1 MARNTLRIGQFA
13 DSYPPVING
22 VSAFVHEHHGE
33 LLARG
38 VDAHIF
44 TFGYTW
50 HRRASE
56 LRNVWRTFGLPLGAS
71 PFRANID
78 ISWRAQQTARA
89 LNVLHVHEPFGI
101 GWIAGRVQARR
112 HRIPM
117 VFTVHTRHDLY
128 IPNWPRLMQRWMN
141 WQAGRTIATLIR
153 HSQIAT
159 APSSDTVRWLQ
170 GLAPD
175 QASKLR
181 VIRNGIRLDH
191 FDSMPPIARE
201 ALGVANGDPVFI
213 YVGRLTPEKN
223 LGVALD
229 AFIGAVQQGA
239 QAHLWIVG
247 DGERRAELETRA
259 QSVNG
264 RVRFFGALPRQVVPS
279 YLRAAN
285 VFVTA
290 SLSEANPVSVI
301 EALAAGLPYIGIDS
315 AWWTEFDPAPPAAQ
329 AGLLAK
335 TPAELAGLICRMAA
349 DPHLRATLGA
359 GAKSLSRRFDIRDV
373 TSQWLEIYQSVI
385 I

>member
-1 MARNTLRIGQFA
+1 MAPNNLRIGQFA

-38 VDAHIF
+38 IDAHVF

-50 HRRASE
+50 HRRAGE
-56 LRNVWRTFGLPLGAS
+56 MRNVWRTFGLPLGAS
-71 PFRANID
+71 PFRANLDID
-78 ISWRAQQTARA
+78 WRAQQAARA
-89 LNVLHVHEPFGI
+89 LSVLHVHEPFGI
-101 GWIAGRVQARR
+101 GWIAGRPRALRQ
-112 HRIPM
+112 RIPL

-141 WQAGRTIATLIR
+141 WQAGRTIAAFIR
-153 HSQIAT
+153 HSSVT
-159 APSSDTVRWLQ
+159 SAPSSDTVRWLQ
-170 GLAPD
+170 ALAPD
-175 QASKLR
+175 QAGKLR

-191 FDSMPPIARE
+191 FDSMPPVARE
-201 ALGVANGDPVFI
+201 ALGVENGDPVLI

-223 LGVALD
+223 LGVLLD
-229 AFIGAVQQGA
+229 AFIDAVRQGA
-239 QAHLWIVG
+239 RAHLWIVG
-247 DGERRAELETRA
+247 DGERRAELEKRA
-259 QSVNG
+259 QTANA
-264 RVRFFGALPRQVVPS
+264 RVRFFGTLPRLVVPS
-279 YLRAAN
+279 YLRAAD

-301 EALAAGLPYIGIDS
+301 EALAAGLPYAGIDS
-315 AWWTEFDPAPPAAQ
+315 AWWSEFEPAPPGTQ

-335 TPAELAGLICRMAA
+335 SPAELSGLICRLAA
-349 DPHLRATLGA
+349 DPHLRAVLGA

-373 TSQWLEIYQSVI
+373 TSQWLEIYRSVI

>member
-1 MARNTLRIGQFA
+1 MASTLRIGQFA

-38 VDAHIF
+38 VDAHVF
-44 TFGYTW
+44 TFGYSW
-50 HRRASE
+50 HRRAGE
-56 LRNVWRTFGLPLGAS
+56 MRNVWRTFGLPLGAS

-78 ISWRAQQTARA
+78 IDWRAQQAAR
-89 LNVLHVHEPFGI
+89 VLQVVHVHEPFGI

-117 VFTVHTRHDLY
+117 VFTVHTRHDMY
-128 IPNWPRLMQRWMN
+128 ITNWPRLMQRWMN
-141 WQAGRTIATLIR
+141 WQAGKTIATFIR
-153 HSQIAT
+153 NSRIAT

-170 GLAPD
+170 ALAPD
-175 QASKLR
+175 QADKLR

-191 FDSMPPIARE
+191 FDRMPPVARE

-223 LGVALD
+223 LGVLLD
-229 AFIGAVQQGA
+229 AFVCAVQQGA
-239 QAHLWIVG
+239 HAHLWIVG
-247 DGERRAELETRA
+247 DGDRRAELEKRA
-259 QSVNG
+259 QSANG
-264 RVRFFGALPRQVVPS
+264 RVRFFGTLSRQVVPS
-279 YLRAAN
+279 YLRAAD

-301 EALAAGLPYIGIDS
+301 EALAAGLPFVGIDS
-315 AWWTEFDPAPPAAQ
+315 AWWSEFEPAPPAPQ
-329 AGLLAK
+329 AGLLVK
-335 TPAELAGLICRMAA
+335 TPAELAAVICRLAA
-349 DPHLRATLGA
+349 DSQLRATLGA
-359 GAKSLSRRFDIRDV
+359 GAKALSRRFDIRDV